1 MGNRGCWVVVT
12 SSTWNRING
21 DIQQQKKG
29 HICATFGSPHLAGVD
44 KDALDC
50 EVRPRAVHQP
60 SAAAGVQNLQNRA
73 QTQMYKVKV
82 VLYMD

>member
-1 MGNRGCWVVVT
+1 MVVT

-21 DIQQQKKG
+21 DIQQQKRG
-29 HICATFGSPHLAGVD
+29 TFGSPHLAGVD
-44 KDALDC
+44 KDALDG

-73 QTQMYKVKV
+73 
-82 VLYMD
+82 